1 MRTTILQDQ
10 PRAGKKYLNVG
21 QISGLLIFFDKTRG
35 EGTPPPISGAVKP
48 KEYRS
53 LTVKNLLLRTFSI

>member
-35 EGTPPPISGAVKP
+35 EGTPPPYFRGGETKGI
-48 KEYRS
+48 
-53 LTVKNLLLRTFSI
+53 